1 MATTVKKLE
10 IEIDGKTVGFQK
22 AMRQCASKSR
32 ALSSEIRGIDA
43 LMKKDPLNATL
54 IAQKQQVLKES
65 ISQTESKLKALKESQ
80 DGAREAFEKGEIS
93 AQEYRKLEREIIK
106 SEQQLKKL
114 KDEQLAFNASTSN
127 LGMIGRKWE
136 LVGNKIS
143 GIGQKMK
150 VVSAVGAAVAGA
162 IGTVAYKAAVAADD
176 LNTMSKQYGLSTT
189 ALQNYQSTADLVDV
203 SVETLAKTHV
213 KLKKNMLTAS
223 QSASGTAAKAFDA
236 LGIKVTKSNGHLRNA
251 NVVYDEAIKKLAG
264 MKNETERDAYA
275 MAIFGKSAAD
285 LNPLLEGGAE
295 QYQQFTD
302 LMRKNKLEPV
312 SQEQLDKANEFN
324 DAIDT
329 IKATFQRASLIIG
342 TKVAGYLAPIMES
355 FADKFATFAGK
366 LAGMSGKTLSI
377 IGGIATAV
385 AAVAPVM
392 IVLGSAISNTG
403 IVMQNLGRICPGLTT
418 KIGSLFSVLSAHPVF
433 AVIAAVTA
441 LVVIFGKLGVS
452 AGDVSSKVQ
461 AVADSIVSKINS
473 FTQAISAHG
482 AAFISAGIKVVTALI
497 QGIVQALPSVIAAVG
512 QLVMAIVQAI
522 GQNLPQIIQ
531 SIVTIVKTIA
541 LTIMTYGPQLL
552 QAGLEIIVQIAQGIG
567 NGLPKLS
574 AKLPEV
580 VQTIATGIQNNL
592 PMILS
597 AAGQIILALGTGIIQ
612 SLPILISYLPGLV
625 LGIANGIIAAGG
637 LVLSAGVNLMGRLA
651 GGIRS
656 GFTSVF
662 AIVSSEAR
670 AIPGRIASAV
680 GSLWSVGSNI
690 MTGFV
695 NGIRSG
701 FDRAF
706 SIINSLGK
714 KCKSALKSVFDVH
727 SPSKFTTWIGLM
739 LTKGLVVGTS
749 QGTGAAV
756 SAIQQNFETMKSAMA
771 RTMVTAM
778 PAYNNLIPAMPSGS
792 TGVGNVN
799 IEQNF
804 YIESNPSTPGDIM
817 REAKKQAIMIGFAG
831 QTK

>member
-1 MATTVKKLE
+1 MSTTVKKLE

-54 IAQKQQVLKES
+54 IAQKQQILKES
-65 ISQTESKLKALKESQ
+65 ISQTENKLQALKASQ
-80 DGAREAFEKGEIS
+80 DGARQAFEKGEIS
-93 AQEYRKLEREIIK
+93 AQEYRKLEREII
-106 SEQQLKKL
+106 STEQSLKKL
-114 KDEQLAFNASTSN
+114 KAEQLAFNASTSS
-127 LGMIGRKWE
+127 LGMVGRKWE
-136 LVGNKIS
+136 LVGNKMTS
-143 GIGQKMK
+143 IGQKMK
-150 VVSAVGAAVAGA
+150 TVSAVGAVVAAAV
-162 IGTVAYKAAVAADD
+162 GTVAYKAARAADD
-176 LNTMSKQYGLSTT
+176 LNTMSKQYGLSTKS
-189 ALQNYQSTADLVDV
+189 LQNYQSTADLVDV

-213 KLKKNMLTAS
+213 KLKRNMLTAS

-236 LGIKVTKSNGHLRNA
+236 LGIKVTNSNGHLRNA
-251 NVVYDEAIKKLAG
+251 NVVYDEAIHKLAG

-295 QYQQFTD
+295 VYQKFTD
-302 LMRKNKLEPV
+302 LMHKNKLEPV
-312 SQEQLDKANEFN
+312 SQTQLDKANEFN

-329 IKATFQRASLIIG
+329 IKATFERASLIIG

-355 FADKFATFAGK
+355 FANKFAEFAGK

-377 IGGIATAV
+377 IGGIAAAV
-385 AAVAPVM
+385 AAAAPIM
-392 IVLGSAISNTG
+392 IFLGTAISKTG
-403 IVMQNLGRICPGLTT
+403 VVMQTVGKICPGLTA
-418 KIGSLFSVLSAHPVF
+418 KMGSLFAVLAAHPIF
-433 AVIAAVTA
+433 GVIAAISA
-441 LVVIFGKLGVS
+441 LVVIFGKLGIS
-452 AGDVSSKVQ
+452 AGDVTSKIE
-461 AVADSIVSKINS
+461 AVTASIVSKINS

-482 AAFISAGIKVVTALI
+482 SEFVSAGITVVTALI
-497 QGIVQALPSVIAAVG
+497 QGIVQALPSIIAAVG

-522 GQNLPQIIQ
+522 GANLPQILQ
-531 SIVTIVKTIA
+531 SIGSIVKTIA
-541 LTIMTYGPQLL
+541 ATLITYGPQLL
-552 QAGLEIIVQIAQGIG
+552 KAGLDIIVQLAQGIG
-567 NGLPKLS
+567 NGLPILS
-574 AKLPEV
+574 AKLPEIM
-580 VQTIATGIQNNL
+580 QTIVNGIKNNL
-592 PMILS
+592 PTILS
-597 AAGQIILALGTGIIQ
+597 AAGQIIIALGNGLIQ

-651 GGIRS
+651 GGIQS
-656 GFTSVF
+656 GFISVF
-662 AIVSSEAR
+662 AIVTSEAR

-714 KCKSALKSVFDVH
+714 RCKSALKSVFDVH

-756 SAIQQNFETMKSAMA
+756 SAIQRNFETMRSAMA
-771 RTMVTAM
+771 RTMVTTM
-778 PAYNNLIPAMPSGS
+778 PAYNNLVPVMPSGA
-792 TGVGNVN
+792 TGSGNIT

-804 YIESNPSTPGDIM
+804 YLEDNPSTPGDIM

-831 QTK
+831 QPK

>member
-32 ALSSEIRGIDA
+32 ALSSEIRGIDS
-43 LMKKDPLNATL
+43 LMKKDPLNSTL

-65 ISQTESKLKALKESQ
+65 ISQTENKLKALKASQ

-93 AQEYRKLEREIIK
+93 AQEYRKLEREIIA

-114 KDEQLAFNASTSN
+114 KAEQLAFNASTSN

-150 VVSAVGAAVAGA
+150 VVSAAGAVVAGA
-162 IGTVAYKAAVAADD
+162 IGTVAYKAARAADD
-176 LNTMSKQYGLSTT
+176 LNTMSKQYGLSTKS
-189 ALQNYQSTADLVDV
+189 LQNYQSTAELVDV

-251 NVVYDEAIKKLAG
+251 NVVYDEAIQKLAG

-295 QYQQFTD
+295 QYQKFTD

-342 TKVAGYLAPIMES
+342 TKVAGYLAPIMEN
-355 FADKFATFAGK
+355 FADKFAAFAGK

-377 IGGIATAV
+377 IGGIAAAV

-403 IVMQNLGRICPGLTT
+403 VVMQNLGRICPGLTS
-418 KIGSLFSVLSAHPVF
+418 KIGSLFSVLSAHPIF
-433 AVIAAVTA
+433 AVIAAIAA

-461 AVADSIVSKINS
+461 AVAESIVSKVNG

-482 AAFISAGIKVVTALI
+482 AEFISAGITVVTALI

-512 QLVMAIVQAI
+512 QMVMAIVQAI

-541 LTIMTYGPQLL
+541 STIMTYGPQLL

-567 NGLPKLS
+567 AGLPNLS

-625 LGIANGIIAAGG
+625 RGIASGIVALGG
-637 LVLSAGVNLMGRLA
+637 LVLSAGVNLMERLS

-656 GFTSVF
+656 GFISVF
-662 AIVSSEAR
+662 QTVTSNAR
-670 AIPGRIASAV
+670 AIPSRISSAV
-680 GSLWSVGSNI
+680 GSLYGIGVDV

-701 FDRAF
+701 FNKAF
-706 SIINSLGK
+706 SIIESLGK
-714 KCKSALKSVFDVH
+714 KCKNALKKVFNVN
-727 SPSKFTTWIGLM
+727 SPSRFTMWIGQM
-739 LTKGLVVGTS
+739 LTEGLIVGTDR
-749 QGTGAAV
+749 GTSAAV
-756 SAIQQNFETMKSAMA
+756 TAMQRNYGTMRSAMA
-771 RTMVTAM
+771 NAMLTA
-778 PAYNNLIPAMPSGS
+778 PAMPSLNMM
-792 TGVGNVN
+792 TPATMAAAAGNVT

-804 YIESNPSTPGDIM
+804 YLENNPSTPGDIM
-817 REAKKQAIMIGFAG
+817 REAKKQAMMIGFAG
-831 QTK
+831 QTV